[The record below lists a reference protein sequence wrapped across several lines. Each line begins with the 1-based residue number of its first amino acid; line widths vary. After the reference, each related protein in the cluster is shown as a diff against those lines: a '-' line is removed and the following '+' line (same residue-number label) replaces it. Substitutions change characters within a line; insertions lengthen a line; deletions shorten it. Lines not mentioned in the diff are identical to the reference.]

1 MAELA
6 LLKPDFESKIY
17 PRAVDLKRHPCLCG
31 DLSLHRIVFASR
43 PLKAAISPAYEAL
56 RALLSAL
63 LLRFGV
69 ARELEAFSG
78 RLCGGCRFIADLVRI
93 KPR

>member
-6 LLKPDFESKIY
+6 LLKLDFESKIY
-17 PRAVDLKRHPCLCG
+17 TRAVDLKRHPCLCG
-31 DLSLHRIVFASR
+31 DLSLHRNVFVSR

-63 LLRFGV
+63 
-69 ARELEAFSG
+69 
-78 RLCGGCRFIADLVRI
+78 
-93 KPR
+93 